1 MSSSTIIVEDDAK
14 KKWIDLPT
22 TWLQNILQLF
32 GKSTAGHRL
41 PPKKKQQLWTDES
54 WATFEGHLVKNS
66 TTNGPCARSGWQTT
80 ECHILA
86 EKISPAVPLL
96 FWN

>member
-1 MSSSTIIVEDDAK
+1 MDRFAHHLAAEYSAALWEKYSRTQTATK
-14 KKWIDLPT
+14 KKI
-22 TWLQNILQLF
+22 
-32 GKSTAGHRL
+32 
-41 PPKKKQQLWTDES
+41 LWTDES